1 MSEVHPVPLAEIADD
16 ALPRDRTGLDPEPL
30 RELRDSILASGLRQP
45 VELFPLAEP
54 RGDLRY
60 GIVSGFRRVKAFR
73 ELLAMGIERFA
84 AVPAFLLPARDLAQ
98 TLAAMVEENEIRA
111 ALSPYEQGRIAMF
124 ARDQDLFPTIE
135 EAVDRLYP
143 AANRM
148 KRSRL
153 RAIAHVAEC
162 LDDVLTA
169 PEKLSLRQ
177 LVRIGEA
184 CRHGFAEVMAAA
196 LDEASLKDPDT
207 QWQLLQP
214 YLAESERSRSEEPE
228 PAPSAAPG
236 TRRRPIRLSRPRYG
250 LVIRRELIRDGWRL
264 NFTGPEAK
272 SALMDRVIEEIEAIF
287 TPVSGLP
294 SRRRHSFDE
303 ST

>member
-1 MSEVHPVPLAEIADD
+1 MPEAVHLIPLAEIHDA

-30 RELRDSILASGLRQP
+30 RELQSSILASGLRQP

-54 RGDLRY
+54 VGEACY

-73 ELLAMGIERFA
+73 DLFAMGLDKFA
-84 AVPAFLLPARDLAQ
+84 AIPAFLRPARELAQ

-111 ALSPYEQGRIAMF
+111 NLSPYEQGRIALF
-124 ARDQDLFPTIE
+124 ARDQEIFPTIE

-143 AANRM
+143 AASAA

-153 RAIAHVAEC
+153 RSFARVAEQ
-162 LDDVLTA
+162 LDGALTA
-169 PEKLSLRQ
+169 PEKLTTTQMLR
-177 LVRIGEA
+177 LADA
-184 CRHGFAEVMAAA
+184 CRHGYAEVMAAA
-196 LDEASLKDPDT
+196 LDEASLKDPES

-214 YLAESERSRSEEPE
+214 YLAESERAHAESPE
-228 PAPSAAPG
+228 PAPSAPR
-236 TRRRPIRLSRPRYG
+236 TRRRPIRLSRPCTG

-287 TPVSGLP
+287 TPASGLP
-294 SRRRHSFDE
+294 RPRRPVANDPS
-303 ST
+303 